1 MQLVNLQ
8 SIADEIRT
16 LNFEQL
22 NSTIQGSKR
31 KLLDLFI
38 AKERMTLMIES
49 IEEF

>member
-8 SIADEIRT
+8 SMPDEIRT
-16 LNFEQL
+16 PALEQL

-38 AKERMTLMIES
+38 AKRMTLMIES